1 MKVGSKPNIVT
12 NGDSELL
19 LNDVLCKLKIHQGL
33 IDDVMNELIEML
45 SGAMISQNKLKLAH
59 DRAVVLKKAILLLES
74 KLMLP

>member
-19 LNDVLCKLKIHQGL
+19 LNDVLCKLEIHQGL

-59 DRAVVLKKAILLLES
+59 DRAVVLKKKQYYYWRAN
-74 KLMLP
+74 